1 MTSYTP
7 KGVCSRQINIEVN
20 GDTIE
25 SVQFVGGCNG
35 NTQGISSLV
44 KGMKV
49 DEVIARLEGINCNGR
64 GTSCPDQL
72 AKALKSIKGELN
84 EKNIYS
90 TCNFNNNTG
99 NPNSNTRRIYTWHR
113 RQRIRQKCWC
123 CNLFTTCL
131 AWHWS
136 SHKPPIQREK
146 YHTRCSRINRSFQTL
161 VFL

>member
-20 GDTIE
+20 GGTIE

-72 AKALKSIKGELN
+72 AKALKSIKGE
-84 EKNIYS
+84 
-90 TCNFNNNTG
+90 
-99 NPNSNTRRIYTWHR
+99 
-113 RQRIRQKCWC
+113 
-123 CNLFTTCL
+123 
-131 AWHWS
+131 
-136 SHKPPIQREK
+136 
-146 YHTRCSRINRSFQTL
+146 
-161 VFL
+161 